1 MKKYFIFLL
10 LSCFFFSVSA
20 QDQFVVTGK
29 FKGLPAGTQLILEK
43 LNYNVI
49 KQLDTSKV
57 ATDGSFTLK
66 AIADEDGL
74 YRVRLSEAISMLM
87 VVKPSDKKITLD
99 TDTGRIK
106 EFEYN
111 VTGSYLTE
119 QVRDLVIHYNK
130 QMDIINDV
138 ATQLQTPL
146 LSDSM
151 RQQLEMQLNIY
162 NSLTQ
167 QYIQSFLDTVSNPV
181 VAAFGA
187 LSFIDVKSNTQF
199 ITKLEKRLFDNFKDN
214 SLVRDFVMHAEEIK
228 KQMQP
233 AVSFPEGTT
242 PPDISMSDTSG
253 KKTLSLYSL
262 RGKYVL
268 IDFWASWCGP
278 CRAENPNVVS
288 EYNTYKDKGFTVFSV
303 SLDSN
308 RDKWIAAIK
317 KDKLSW
323 QWHVSQLQGWQS
335 PICQTYKITSI
346 PSNFLLDKEGK
357 VIGVNLRGE
366 ALGDALKKIFSEK
379 H

>member
-1 MKKYFIFLL
+1 MKKYSLL
-10 LSCFFFSVSA
+10 LLLIYSGFCVSA
-20 QDQFVVTGK
+20 QNQFVVTGK
-29 FKGLPAGTQLILEK
+29 FKGLAAGTPLILEK
-43 LNYNVI
+43 LNYSSI
-49 KQLDTSKV
+49 KQLDTSNV
-57 ATDGSFTLK
+57 TADGSFNLK
-66 AIADEDGL
+66 ATANEDGL
-74 YRVRLSEAISMLM
+74 YRVRLNDAISMLM
-87 VVKPSDKKITLD
+87 VVQPSDTKITLE
-99 TDTGRIK
+99 TDTGKIK
-106 EFEYN
+106 EFEYS
-111 VTGSYLTE
+111 VTGSYLTK
-119 QVRDLVIHYNK
+119 QVRDMVINYNK
-130 QMDIINDV
+130 QMDMINDI
-138 ATQLQTPL
+138 ASQLQNPA

-151 RQQLEMQLNIY
+151 KQQMEMQWSFY
-162 NSLTQ
+162 NTLTQ
-167 QYIQSFLDTVSNPV
+167 QQIQSFLDTVSNPV

-199 ITKLEKRLFDNFKDN
+199 ITKLEKRLFDNYKDN

-288 EYNTYKDKGFTVFSV
+288 VYNTYKDKGFTVFSI

-308 RDKWIAAIK
+308 KDKWIAAIK

-366 ALGDALKKIFSEK
+366 ALGDALKQIFSEK